1 MNCPNCQQPT
11 TAAQEQ
17 CLRCAALLLTLSPGT
32 RLHHRFMVTRA
43 VSRHGVVTYEATDE
57 QDGGQTV
64 TLLEYLPAGSRR
76 MGALVILDA
85 NGQTG
90 REFWT
95 TRMERWQAVAT
106 PTLQQITDLFEQHG
120 TTYAVLPHS
129 SDQAAPPL
137 ALQGQ
142 QVEPLLRGLLPA
154 LQALHAEGA
163 AGPFQVTAVPPRL
176 IPDPQT
182 NWPAELTPPEGQG
195 GQLPTPATDLYARA
209 GLIHRS
215 QWCSRCPHQP
225 SGSWAALSPRCLQAY
240 RPPFRGSSRRASPWM
255 RASGSRRPSSSSPSW
270 PRARRL
276 QRLRRRPAG
285 RARPTAPGSPT
296 SS

>member
-129 SDQAAPPL
+129 SDQAAPPWRCRASKSNPFCEASCL
-137 ALQGQ
+137 RCRPCTPRA
-142 QVEPLLRGLLPA
+142 PL
-154 LQALHAEGA
+154 
-163 AGPFQVTAVPPRL
+163 GPFRSPP
-176 IPDPQT
+176 
-182 NWPAELTPPEGQG
+182 
-195 GQLPTPATDLYARA
+195 
-209 GLIHRS
+209 S
-215 QWCSRCPHQP
+215 
-225 SGSWAALSPRCLQAY
+225 
-240 RPPFRGSSRRASPWM
+240 
-255 RASGSRRPSSSSPSW
+255 
-270 PRARRL
+270 
-276 QRLRRRPAG
+276 RPA
-285 RARPTAPGSPT
+285 
-296 SS
+296 